1 MRTSLIFP
9 SLCAFALL
17 LTGCAATPENPQLVE
32 ARKLYSDLQSK
43 PESSTLA
50 ALETQDAFIALG
62 KADLTSVQDRR
73 SPEIDQL
80 AYLAKQKIAL
90 AEQTILGRKAEAGL
104 STIDVQRTQVQLD
117 VRTQQLKALQAM
129 KAKQTPR
136 GEVVTFGDVLFDT
149 GKASL
154 KPGNQRNVQQLADF
168 LLNNPER
175 KVRIEGFTDSV
186 GSDAFNQTL
195 SERRAESVAFAL
207 ERLGVDMT
215 RIKTQGYGKEY
226 PVADDA
232 SAQSRQLNRRVE
244 VIISNGAAA
253 VDSRG

>member
-1 MRTSLIFP
+1 MRILFP
-9 SLCAFALL
+9 AACVFALV

-32 ARKLYSDLQSK
+32 ARQRFSDLQSK

-50 ALETQDAFIALG
+50 ALETQDALTALG
-62 KADLTSVQDRR
+62 KAEQKSIQDRR
-73 SPEIDQL
+73 APEIDQL
-80 AYLAKQKIAL
+80 AYLARQKIAL

-104 STIDVQRTQVQLD
+104 STIDVQRTQVRLD

-129 KAKQTPR
+129 NAKQTSR
-136 GEVVTFGDVLFDT
+136 GEVITFGDVLFDT

-154 KPGNQRNVQQLADF
+154 KPGNQRNLQRLADF

-186 GSDAFNQTL
+186 GSDVFNQTL

-207 ERLGVDMT
+207 ERLGVGMNRMAT
-215 RIKTQGYGKEY
+215 EGYGKRY
-226 PVADDA
+226 PVADDTT
-232 SAQSRQLNRRVE
+232 AQSRQLNRRVE
-244 VIISNGAAA
+244 VIISNGASA
-253 VDSRG
+253 VEGRG